1 MQGQKI
7 FQTTKQLKQQID
19 FLQCKA
25 KNLLKRRLDFP
36 FEKTIE
42 TRKRLPTIQGQKIVE
57 TTVRFFIQ
65 QMN

>member
-19 FLQCKA
+19 FLQSKA
-25 KNLLKRRLDFP
+25 KNLLKARLDFP

-42 TRKRLPTIQGQKIVE
+42 TRKRLPTIQGQRIVE